1 MFTRKQLIL
10 YFSLIAVAVILNAT
24 VGFSRFMDT
33 AVLGL
38 FVILASWFWY
48 DNHRKK
54 ETEKIKNV
62 NKSN

>member
-10 YFSLIAVAVILNAT
+10 HSILIAVAVILNAT

-33 AVLGL
+33 AVLGF

-54 ETEKIKNV
+54 KRKKCE
-62 NKSN
+62 